1 MIISK
6 IKFSK
11 YIDNKKIN
19 KKILSLASK
28 INKDYKN
35 KEVVFLCVLDGSFMF
50 ASKLYSNIKIKSCID
65 FVRIKS
71 YKGIKSSNK
80 IRNIIGLPNIK
91 NKHVIIIED
100 IVDSGKT
107 MSYLINKIFHKC
119 KSLKIATLLSKPDVH
134 DLHID
139 YIGFE
144 IDNRFVIGYGLDYN
158 GLGRNL
164 KDIYEKRI

>member
-1 MIISK
+1 MIINK
-6 IKFSK
+6 IKFVK

-19 KKILSLASK
+19 KRILNLASK

-35 KEVVFLCVLDGSFMF
+35 KEVLFLCVLDGSFMF
-50 ASKLYSNIKIKSCID
+50 ASKLYSNINVKSSID

-71 YKGIKSSNK
+71 YKGTKSSK
-80 IRNIIGLPNIK
+80 IKNIIGLPNIK

-107 MSYLINKIFHKC
+107 MSYLINKILNKC
-119 KSLKIATLLSKPDVH
+119 KSLKIATLLSKPNMH
-134 DLHID
+134 DLYLD
-139 YIGFE
+139 YVGFE
-144 IDNRFVIGYGLDYN
+144 INDQFVIGYGLDYN